1 MLAEEGLAS
10 DTIEFDVG
18 LMRHRFGEGRIG
30 FLNPAEKRALGVDGA
45 QPRISIEMHAPTI
58 AAVEMGRHRVAVHV
72 PAAQAAAVAI
82 EGGDVG
88 AHGLQPATRKRRNVD
103 MSSLCFPDIRRGGA
117 DTKSKGQ
124 AKRIASRE
132 ETQPP
137 A

>member
-18 LMRHRFGEGRIG
+18 LAGHRLGKGRIG
-30 FLNPAEKRALGVDGA
+30 LLNPAEKRTLGIDAA
-45 QPRISIEMHAPTI
+45 QPRARIEMHAPAI

-72 PAAQAAAVAI
+72 LAAQAAAVAG
-82 EGGDVG
+82 EDGDIG
-88 AHGLQPATRKRRNVD
+88 AHGLQPATRKRRNVG